1 MHDDEIHVSDHV
13 IRELIHSQFPE
24 WAELPIRRVQAG
36 GTVNAIFRIGHGLAG
51 RFRLRSADPSALQ
64 QILEQEAQ
72 ASAEF
77 ARHSPFPSP
86 TPVAIGH
93 PGPGYSLPW
102 SVQTWVPGTV
112 ATDEDAGGSVNFAR
126 DLATLVAA
134 LRTVDTV
141 GRQFQGHRRGGDLR
155 DHDRWV
161 ETCLRK
167 SEQLL
172 DVPRLAALWN
182 YFRDLPRSSPDVMT
196 HGDLIPA
203 NVLVA
208 GGRLAGVLDCGGFG
222 PADPSLD
229 LIAGWH
235 HLDDKPRAV
244 FREELRPDELE
255 WERGKAWAFEQ
266 AMGAVWYYVRT
277 NPPMSTMGRRTLR
290 RIVADTANRA

>member
-1 MHDDEIHVSDHV
+1 MHDDEIHVSDDV
-13 IRELIHSQFPE
+13 IRELITGQFPE
-24 WAELPIRRVQAG
+24 WAELPIRRVHSG
-36 GTVNAIFRIGHGLAG
+36 GTVNAIFRIGHDLAG
-51 RFRLRSADPSALQ
+51 RFPLRSAEPTALR

-77 ARHSPFPSP
+77 ARHSPFPAP
-86 TPVAIGH
+86 APVAIGH
-93 PGPGYSLPW
+93 PGPGYPLPW

-112 ATDEDAGGSVNFAR
+112 STDEDPSGSVAFAR
-126 DLATLVAA
+126 DLAILVAA
-134 LRTVDTV
+134 LRRLDTG
-141 GRQFQGHRRGGDLR
+141 GRLFQGHRRGGDLR
-155 DHDRWV
+155 DHDLWM
-161 ETCLRK
+161 ETCLRE

-208 GGRLAGVLDCGGFG
+208 SGRLAGVLDCRGFG

-229 LIAGWH
+229 LISGWH
-235 HLDDKPRAV
+235 LLDDKPRAV
-244 FREELRPDELE
+244 FLAELRPDELE
-255 WERGKAWAFEQ
+255 CERGKAWAFEQ
-266 AMGAVWYYVRT
+266 AMGAVWYYVGT

-290 RIVADTANRA
+290 RIVAATPDRA